1 MEKYKRIAYILL
13 AAFGTILAVCLFLKY
28 VLRVILPFI
37 LAFVVVSMIRPL
49 IDKICRKTKAPKSF
63 VTIFTISILTVITLA
78 LLIFIFSAMVEQI
91 GSIFESIVE
100 GLSKET
106 NYVAKIFDFV
116 SRIEAK
122 IPFIKSITNES
133 MYTLV
138 TEMITDGVKSLSMSL
153 TSYVARVVAELPQI
167 MVTIIVVLLSLYYF
181 AKDYEK
187 IGKRIVSALPS
198 GIGKRAPQIKNDIIL
213 VVSKYV
219 KSYLLLI
226 LITFAQLFA
235 GFLILGIENSFVL
248 SVVISFVDILP
259 VLGVG
264 TVLVPWAI
272 ILLIGGQTKLAIGLL
287 VMFIII
293 YVVRQYLEPRIVS
306 AQMEVHPL
314 ITLFAM
320 YAGLKLA
327 GILGLVFAPLVAF
340 VVKTV
345 YKSYKNEKTVDIQE

>member
-1 MEKYKRIAYILL
+1 MDRYKKLAYIFFV
-13 AAFGTILAVCLFLKY
+13 AFGVILALCLFFKYILKI
-28 VLRVILPFI
+28 ILPFI
-37 LAFVVVSMIRPL
+37 LAFVVVSMMRPL
-49 IDKICRKTKAPKSF
+49 IDKICRKTKASKSF
-63 VTIFTISILTVITLA
+63 VTVFVISLSTVIALA
-78 LLIFIFSAMVEQI
+78 LMVFIFSAMVEQI
-91 GSIFESIVE
+91 GSIFESIVDS
-100 GLSKET
+100 LSTET
-106 NYVAKIFDFV
+106 NYVAKLFDFI
-116 SRIEAK
+116 SGIEAK
-122 IPFIKSITNES
+122 IPFLKSITNES

-138 TEMITDGVKSLSMSL
+138 TEMITDGVKSLSLSL

-167 MVTIIVVLLSLYYF
+167 MVSVIVVLLSLYYF

-187 IGKRIVSALPS
+187 IGKKIVELLPS
-198 GIGKRAPQIKNDIIL
+198 SIGGKAPKIKNDIIL
-213 VVSKYV
+213 VVTKYV
-219 KSYLLLI
+219 KSYILLI

-235 GFLILGIENSFVL
+235 GFLILGVDNSFVL
-248 SVVISFVDILP
+248 SIVISFVDILP

-264 TVLVPWAI
+264 TVLVPWSL
-272 ILLIGGQTKLAIGLL
+272 ILMISDQTKLAIGLL
-287 VMFIII
+287 VMFIVI

-345 YKSYKNEKTVDIQE
+345 YKSYKSEKTVDNQA

>member
-1 MEKYKRIAYILL
+1 MYKYKRLAYIFFVV
-13 AAFGTILAVCLFLKY
+13 FGIILAFCLFLKY
-28 VLRVILPFI
+28 ILKIILPFI

-49 IDKICRKTKAPKSF
+49 IEKICRKTKAPKPF
-63 VTIFTISILTVITLA
+63 VTVFIISILTVITLA
-78 LLIFIFSAMVEQI
+78 LLVFIFSAMVEQI
-91 GSIFESIVE
+91 GSIFEGIVE

-106 NYVAKIFDFV
+106 NYVAKLFDFV
-116 SRIEAK
+116 SKIEAK

-153 TSYVARVVAELPQI
+153 TAYVAGVVAQLPQI

-187 IGKRIVSALPS
+187 IGKKIVELLPGS
-198 GIGKRAPQIKNDIIL
+198 IGKRAPKIKNDIII
-213 VVSKYV
+213 VVSKYI

-235 GFLILGIENSFVL
+235 GFLIVGLDNSFVL
-248 SVVISFVDILP
+248 ALVVSFVDILP

-272 ILLIGGQTKLAIGLL
+272 ILMIGGQTRLAIGLL
-287 VMFIII
+287 IIFIVV
-293 YVVRQYLEPRIVS
+293 YVLRQYLEPRIVS

-314 ITLFAM
+314 ITLIAM

-327 GILGLVFAPLVAF
+327 GILGLIFAPLVAF
-340 VVKTV
+340 VLKTV
-345 YKSYKNEKTVDIQE
+345 YKSYKNEKTVDNQA

>member
-1 MEKYKRIAYILL
+1 MDRYKKLAYIFLVSFGIIL
-13 AAFGTILAVCLFLKY
+13 AACLFFKYILK
-28 VLRVILPFI
+28 VVLPFI
-37 LAFVVVSMIRPL
+37 IAFVVVSMIRPI
-49 IDKICRKTKAPKSF
+49 IDKICRKTKASKSF
-63 VTIFTISILTVITLA
+63 VTIFVISISTVIALA
-78 LLIFIFSAMVEQI
+78 LIVFIFSAMVEQV
-91 GSIFESIVE
+91 GSIFQSIVDS
-100 GLSKET
+100 LSSDT
-106 NYVAKIFDFV
+106 NYVAKLFDFI

-138 TEMITDGVKSLSMSL
+138 TEMITDGVKSLSLSL
-153 TSYVARVVAELPQI
+153 TSYVARVVAELPRI
-167 MVTIIVVLLSLYYF
+167 MITVIVVLLSLYYF

-187 IGKRIVSALPS
+187 IGKKIVCLLPNS
-198 GIGKRAPQIKNDIIL
+198 IGERAPKIKNDIIL
-213 VVSKYV
+213 VVSKFV

-235 GFLILGIENSFVL
+235 GFLILGIKNSFVL
-248 SVVISFVDILP
+248 AVIISFVDILP
-259 VLGVG
+259 VLGAG
-264 TVLVPWAI
+264 TVLAPWAI
-272 ILLIGGQTKLAIGLL
+272 ILMISGQTKLAIGLL
-287 VMFIII
+287 VMFIVI
-293 YVVRQYLEPRIVS
+293 YVVRQYLEPRIIS

-345 YKSYKNEKTVDIQE
+345 YKSYKNEKTVDNR